1 MPRKPKR
8 RRRKGNG
15 WQVLVRVNGKLRT
28 KQFPLNHPPKKMD
41 AWADLQEK
49 DRRRRRGADTLAA
62 DVEMF
67 LAKPE
72 IAAQPYVGQLAQ
84 RLALWVD
91 EFGDDR
97 QRDSITRDEIEA
109 VIQRL
114 LTRYK
119 EPTVYHYRSALLTL
133 FTTLDGVGAANPVK
147 DTTCPRAWTPTDQSV
162 PFTMLRAIVDAMPS
176 VRYVKKGITQPSAAK
191 LACGVIIAVGLRA
204 ADLLKVKPRD
214 FRVGADGGAEFLW
227 PASEKGQGVEA
238 KWTALSPEGE
248 AAFNDYRAAGMP
260 RFNPEAI
267 SHSFKR
273 AARRIDG
280 KDTPIHLYSM
290 RHSVGKDLYR
300 ETRDLATVGRMLNH
314 APGSRATAQYA
325 QGANADVD
333 RVAVLALSAA
343 RQEQS
348 ASQKKPAKSDAN
360 RPVTRVTS
368 DTIRAEKGAHQRR
381 TKRA

>member
-1 MPRKPKR
+1 MSPRRLKDI
-8 RRRKGNG
+8 RRKGKG
-15 WQVLVRVNGKLRT
+15 WQAYARVNGRLIT
-28 KQFPLNHPPKKMD
+28 KQFAIDHPVEKMRAWVTAQKKFST
-41 AWADLQEK
+41 
-49 DRRRRRGADTLAA
+49 RRRSTGSLAA
-62 DVEMF
+62 DVDTF

-72 IAAQPYVGQLAQ
+72 IAAQPYVHQLA
-84 RLALWVD
+84 RILALWVEALD
-91 EFGDDR
+91 GDR
-97 QRDSITRDEIEA
+97 ARATIERDEIEA
-109 VIQRL
+109 VIQRWL
-114 LTRYK
+114 KTYA
-119 EPTVYHYRSALLTL
+119 EPTVYHRRSALLSLYTV
-133 FTTLDGVGAANPVK
+133 LDGAGAANPVN
-147 DTTCPRAWTPTDQSV
+147 DTTCPRAWIPTDQSV
-162 PFTMLRAIVDAMPS
+162 PFATLRAIVDAMPS

-204 ADLLKVKPRD
+204 ADLLKVKPRH
-214 FRVGADGGAEFLW
+214 FRVGEDGCAEFLW

-248 AAFNDYRAAGMP
+248 AGFNDYRAAGMP

-280 KDTPIHLYSM
+280 DDTPIHLYCM

-333 RVAVLALSAA
+333 RAAVAALSTARQVQPAA
-343 RQEQS
+343 RKLPKQL
-348 ASQKKPAKSDAN
+348 PAKVNLHSAN
-360 RPVTRVTS
+360 KIRRRP
-368 DTIRAEKGAHQRR
+368 
-381 TKRA
+381 